1 MQQIP
6 IELNSKN
13 LLPMLGPFRN
23 QDCNLSNF

>member
-6 IELNSKN
+6 IELNSEN
-13 LLPMLGPFRN
+13 LLPMLGPLRN